1 MRRHFLMFCTAMV
14 VAGAPAHAASSPAD
28 MARTHRPESACEKK
42 APRSM
47 PEAAADTGM
56 AAVPDLIALSDL
68 THPPG
73 YIAVAG
79 VRDSDGRMVGAVQRV
94 VLAHDGAPARV
105 AVAMLDDPGHLVSL
119 DAARLRYDAK
129 DNEIRL
135 PQNLFS
141 R

>member
-1 MRRHFLMFCTAMV
+1 MRRHVLLFCSAMV
-14 VAGAPAHAASSPAD
+14 VAGPSAQAASSPAD
-28 MARTHRPESACEKK
+28 IAQTHRVELACEKK
-42 APRSM
+42 APRF
-47 PEAAADTGM
+47 PPGAAAAETKM
-56 AAVPDLIALSDL
+56 VALSDL
-68 THPPG
+68 AHPPSH
-73 YIAVAG
+73 IAVAG

-105 AVAMLDDPGHLVSL
+105 AVAMLHDQGHLISL